1 MSKGAIK
8 DIGPI
13 AHLDFPV
20 PEDGGIVVFKGA
32 NGSGKSTA
40 LETID
45 AAVAGRGRPAARDGT
60 LKGEFQG
67 FGVKL
72 TVGRST
78 RRSGEAE
85 VHSLE
90 GKFDVSTLVE
100 PGIADAEKAD
110 AHRIKA
116 LVQLTG
122 CKPDP
127 NLFRPLVADVGDF
140 DSLVSPSTLTHS
152 DLLQMAAAV
161 KRDFDAAA
169 RKAEHEE
176 TNARSRAEACRKA
189 TEGVDLDAECRGEVL
204 QQELEEAIAA
214 RAKME
219 ADDAA
224 AGRAISAADQA
235 RKALDRAKA
244 EYTGPTPE
252 EAQQELDAADGDV
265 ATAQGAVEAAE
276 RVLAEARER
285 QRAAVS
291 TRDRRQQRKAAAE
304 QHARLASQ
312 WQEQIDAAADVR
324 RIPAEQLT
332 EAAQAAGRARE
343 RLVQGG
349 IIIRAKAQLTE
360 ADDYRKLAER
370 HRERAERLRAAGQGV
385 DGVLS
390 DLVAKSGVPLRVE
403 IVDHRMRLVL
413 DTKRGRT
420 CFGELSDGE
429 RWRIAIDIAIQAVG
443 TGGEITLP
451 QASWEGLDN
460 ENRRAIARQAREGR
474 IIIYTA
480 ECDDG
485 DLRADVYQEAADA
498 VH

>member
-1 MSKGAIK
+1 MTSAAIQ

-20 PEDGGIVVFKGA
+20 PEVGGIVVFKGA

-40 LETID
+40 LEVID
-45 AAVAGRGRPAARDGT
+45 AAVAGRGRPVARDGT
-60 LKGEFQG
+60 LKGEFNG

-90 GKFDVSTLVE
+90 GRFDVSTLVE

-127 NLFRPLVADVGDF
+127 SLFRPLVADVGDF
-140 DSLVSPSTLTHS
+140 DSLVSPSTLTHG

-161 KRDFDAAA
+161 KRDLDAGA
-169 RKAEHEE
+169 RKAEGEA
-176 TNARSRAEACRKA
+176 TNARSRAESCRKA
-189 TEGVDLDAECRGEVL
+189 TEGVDLDGECRADVL
-204 QQELEEAIAA
+204 QQELESAIAA
-214 RAKME
+214 RAKLE

-224 AGRAISAADQA
+224 ADRTIRAGTEATL
-235 RKALDRAKA
+235 ALDRARSD
-244 EYTGPTPE
+244 YTGPTPE
-252 EAQQELDAADGDV
+252 EAQQQLDAAEGDIV
-265 ATAQGAVEAAE
+265 TAEAAV
-276 RVLAEARER
+276 RMAQAALAEARER
-285 QRAAVS
+285 LRGADAVRQRCKQAKESA
-291 TRDRRQQRKAAAE
+291 D
-304 QHARLASQ
+304 QHARLAAQ
-312 WQEQIDAAADVR
+312 WQEQIVAGAKVE
-324 RIPAEQLT
+324 RIPAGQLV
-332 EAAQAAGRARE
+332 EAAQAVNRARE
-343 RLVQGG
+343 RLQQGA
-349 IIIRAKAQLTE
+349 IIERAKAQLNE
-360 ADDYRKLAER
+360 ADDYRKIAER
-370 HRERAERLRAAGQGV
+370 HRERAEKLRAAGQGV

-429 RWRIAIDIAIQAVG
+429 RWRVALDIAIQAVG
-443 TGGEITLP
+443 RGGELTIP
-451 QASWEGLDN
+451 QYAWEGLDPTAR
-460 ENRRAIARQAREGR
+460 EAIAEQLRKAGVLA
-474 IIIYTA
+474 YTA
-480 ECDDG
+480 EAADG
-485 DLRADVYQEAADA
+485 ELRAEIFEHNGAESK
-498 VH
+498 